1 MYDYHD
7 GLPILL
13 AYQAAWNAET
23 AEIAVCEKSRRI
35 GLSWGDAAER
45 VVYVAESKGNVYYMS
60 YNKDMTE
67 GYIQDCAEWA
77 RNLGHAC
84 SEVTEET
91 VLVDEKE
98 VQRFRITF
106 DSAKSIIALPSNPR
120 VVRSKGR
127 PGDILIIDEA
137 AFCDDIDA
145 LLKAA
150 VAITI
155 WGGRVRIISTH
166 NGDENA
172 FNEIVNDIR
181 AGRRPYALH
190 RIDLDDAIA
199 DGLARRIC
207 TIKGGRWHAG
217 YAADW
222 RETVRAGYK
231 FVEDADEE
239 LGCVA
244 QHGAGAYLPR
254 ILVESCMVDAP
265 VLRYNGTASFNALKE
280 EERRVEMGDWLDAQL
295 APLLAELDPER
306 RHVIGGDFARSG
318 DLSVYAP
325 LEIGAA
331 LMRRCPF
338 LLEMR
343 NVPHM
348 QQVQAVEYVCD
359 RLPRFGGGAFD
370 ATGNGSF
377 LAEAIH
383 DRYGAIIDQVMLSD
397 AWHREHWPPYKAA
410 FQDGLVAVPRN
421 DDVLEDHRAVT
432 LVHGVPK
439 IPKGKTASQ
448 DGQRHGDAAMA
459 LCLGYAASRSS
470 VPPAAG
476 VTVSDDRDR
485 TYTPRSLAAR
495 GPAGLFGRPGV
506 RRAA

>member
-1 MYDYHD
+1 MYDD

-13 AYQAAWNAET
+13 GYQSAWNEEA

-45 VVYVAESKGNVYYMS
+45 VVYVGEAKGNVYYMS

-67 GYIQDCAEWA
+67 GYVQDCAEWA
-77 RNLGHAC
+77 RLLGKAC
-84 SEVTEET
+84 GEIVEET
-91 VLVDEKE
+91 IVVDDKE
-98 VQRFRITF
+98 VQRFRIRF
-106 DSAKSIIALPSNPR
+106 GSGKSIIALPSNPR

-127 PGDILIIDEA
+127 PGDILVIDEA
-137 AFCDDIDA
+137 AFCDDLDA

-150 VAITI
+150 IAITN

-172 FNEIVNDIR
+172 FNELVTDIR

-190 RIDLDDAIA
+190 RIDIDDAIA

-207 TIKGGRWHAG
+207 SVKGDRWHPG
-217 YAADW
+217 YAAHW
-222 RETVRAGYK
+222 RTAIRARYK
-231 FVEDADEE
+231 FDEDADEE

-244 QHGAGAYLPR
+244 KHGTGTYLPR

-265 VLRYNGTASFNALKE
+265 VLRFNGSAAFNALAE
-280 EERRVEMGDWLDAQL
+280 PERHAEMQDWLGDHV
-295 APLLAELDPER
+295 APLLSLLDRER
-306 RHVIGGDFARSG
+306 RHVIGGDFARTG

-331 LMRRCPF
+331 LMRRSPF

-343 NVPHM
+343 NTPHM
-348 QQVQAVEYVCD
+348 QQVQAVEFICD

-370 ATGNGSF
+370 ALGNGNF

-383 DRYGAIIDQVMLSD
+383 DRYGAIIDRVMPSD
-397 AWHREHWPPYKAA
+397 AWYRENMPPYKAA
-410 FQDGLVAVPRN
+410 FQDGLIAVPRN
-421 DDVLEDHRAVT
+421 DDVLEDHRAIT
-432 LVHGVPK
+432 LVGGVPK
-439 IPKGKTASQ
+439 LPKGKTKSK

-459 LCLGYAASRSS
+459 LCLAYAASRNDA
-470 VPPAAG
+470 PPAAG
-476 VTVSDDRDR
+476 ATVDDDAHEETYAPRALAGRSR
-485 TYTPRSLAAR
+485 TS
-495 GPAGLFGRPGV
+495 LFGRPNV

>member
-1 MYDYHD
+1 MYGYDD

-45 VVYVAESKGNVYYMS
+45 VVYVAEGKGNVYYMS

-67 GYIQDCAEWA
+67 GYVQDCAEWA

-106 DSAKSIIALPSNPR
+106 DSKSIIALPSNPR

-137 AFCDDIDA
+137 AFCDDLDA

-172 FNEIVNDIR
+172 FNELVNDIR
-181 AGRRPYALH
+181 AGRRAYALH

-207 TIKGGRWHAG
+207 TIKGGRWHPG

-231 FVEDADEE
+231 FAEDADEE

-254 ILVESCMVDAP
+254 ILVEKCMVDAP

-280 EERRVEMGDWLDAQL
+280 EARRVEMRDWLEAQL

-325 LEIGAA
+325 IEIGAT
-331 LMRRCPF
+331 LLRRCPC

-348 QQVQAVEYVCD
+348 QQVQAVEFICD
-359 RLPRFGGGAFD
+359 ALPRFGGGAFD
-370 ATGNGSF
+370 ALGNGNF

-383 DRYGAIIDQVMLSD
+383 DRYGAIIDRVMPSD
-397 AWHREHWPPYKAA
+397 AWYRENMPPYKAA
-410 FQDGLVAVPRN
+410 FQDGLIAVPRN
-421 DDVLEDHRAVT
+421 DDVLEDHRAIT
-432 LVHGVPK
+432 LVNGVPK
-439 IPKGKTASQ
+439 LPKGKTASQ

-459 LCLGYAASRSS
+459 LCLAYAASRSS
-470 VPPAAG
+470 VPPPAG
-476 VTVSDDRDR
+476 VTVSDDHDDV
-485 TYTPRSLAAR
+485 YAPKAR
-495 GPAGLFGRPGV
+495 GRSSATMFGGRGGM